1 MLFLLIFHLSDAT
14 LKVENEVLNM
24 KKAVKIISVV
34 LGALLL
40 GNTALMTVIANFN
53 FGIVPV
59 AMLGAALL
67 IYGIFYERLP
77 FRKLITGALSFGLT
91 VILLFTSFL
100 AVYGRNDNADYTEQ
114 TVIVLGCGIRG
125 ERVSVGLAKRLNKA
139 YEYHLKNPEATI
151 IVSGGQGPQEDI
163 PEALAMKRY
172 LVEKGVPEG
181 KIIMEDK
188 STSTITNFK
197 FSHEIMKEKG
207 LPDDSIVFVTNG
219 YHVYRAASY
228 AKAEGLS
235 VTHLGTDII
244 WYTIPMNYLREMLAV
259 MKMWVFD

>member
-1 MLFLLIFHLSDAT
+1 
-14 LKVENEVLNM
+14 M
-24 KKAVKIISVV
+24 KKAVRIISITC
-34 LGALLL
+34 GGILL
-40 GNTALMTVIANFN
+40 GNTALMMTIANLN
-53 FGIVPV
+53 FGLLPV
-59 AMLGAALL
+59 ALLGTALL
-67 IYGIFYERLP
+67 VYGLFFEKLP
-77 FRKLITGALSFGLT
+77 FRRLISGVLAFGLS
-91 VILLFTSFL
+91 VIIAFTSFL
-100 AVYGRNDNADYTEQ
+100 ALYGRNDNATYDEK

-139 YEYHLKNPEATI
+139 YEYHLQNPDAVI

-172 LVEKGVPEG
+172 LVSKGVPEDR
-181 KIIMEDK
+181 IIMEDK

-197 FSHEIMKEKG
+197 YSHEIMKEKG
-207 LPDDSIVFVTNG
+207 LPDDSVVFVTNG
-219 YHVYRAASY
+219 YHVYRGASY
-228 AKAEGLS
+228 AKAEGLT

>member
-1 MLFLLIFHLSDAT
+1 
-14 LKVENEVLNM
+14 M
-24 KKAVKIISVV
+24 KKSVKIASIVAGS
-34 LGALLL
+34 LFL
-40 GNTALMTVIANFN
+40 GNTLLMSVIANFN
-53 FGIVPV
+53 IGLVPV
-59 AMLGAALL
+59 ALLGVVLL
-67 IYGIFYERLP
+67 VYGIFLDKLP
-77 FRKLITGALSFGLT
+77 FRKVISTLLAVGLS
-91 VILLFTSFL
+91 VIIAFASFL
-100 AVYGRNDNADYTEQ
+100 AIYGRNDNATYNEK

-172 LVEKGVPEG
+172 LVSKGVPEDR
-181 KIIMEDK
+181 IIMEDK

-197 FSHEIMKEKG
+197 YSHEIMKEKG
-207 LPDDSIVFVTNG
+207 LPDDSVVFVTNG
-219 YHVYRAASY
+219 YHVYRGASY
-228 AKAEGLS
+228 AKAEGLT

-259 MKMWVFD
+259 LKMWVFD

>member
-1 MLFLLIFHLSDAT
+1 
-14 LKVENEVLNM
+14 M
-24 KKAVKIISVV
+24 KKAVRIISVTC
-34 LGALLL
+34 GGLLL
-40 GNTALMTVIANFN
+40 GNTALMMTIANLN
-53 FGIVPV
+53 FGLLPV
-59 AMLGAALL
+59 ALLGTALL
-67 IYGIFYERLP
+67 VYGLFFEKLP
-77 FRKLITGALSFGLT
+77 FRRLISGVLAFGLAV
-91 VILLFTSFL
+91 VIAFASFL
-100 AVYGRNDNADYTEQ
+100 AIYGRNDNATYNEK

-139 YEYHLKNPEATI
+139 YEYHLQNPDAVI

-172 LVEKGVPEG
+172 LVEKGVSED

-207 LPDDSIVFVTNG
+207 LPDDEVVFVTNG
-219 YHVYRAASY
+219 YHVYRGASY
-228 AKAEGLS
+228 AKAEGLT

-244 WYTIPMNYLREMLAV
+244 WYTIPMNYMREMLAV

>member
-1 MLFLLIFHLSDAT
+1 
-14 LKVENEVLNM
+14 M
-24 KKAVKIISVV
+24 KKVFKISVIV
-34 LGALLL
+34 AGALLIA
-40 GNTALMTVIANFN
+40 NAALMTTIANLN
-53 FGIVPV
+53 IGLLPV
-59 AMLGAALL
+59 VALGAMLLC
-67 IYGIFYERLP
+67 YGIFFE
-77 FRKLITGALSFGLT
+77 KLKAKKIVHIFVALVLSVVTVFG
-91 VILLFTSFL
+91 SFL
-100 AVYGRNDNADYTEQ
+100 AVYGNIDNASYTEK

-139 YEYHLKNPEATI
+139 AEYHEKNPDAVI

-172 LVEKGVPEG
+172 LVDKGIYEE

-197 FSHEIMKEKG
+197 YSHEIMKDKG
-207 LPDDSIVFVTNG
+207 LPDDSVVFVTNA
-219 YHVYRAASY
+219 YHVYRGASY
-228 AKAEGLS
+228 AKAEGLT

-259 MKMWVFD
+259 VKMWVLD

>member
-1 MLFLLIFHLSDAT
+1 
-14 LKVENEVLNM
+14 M
-24 KKAVKIISVV
+24 KKAVKIASVIG
-34 LGALLL
+34 GALLL
-40 GNTALMTVIANFN
+40 GNTVLMSVIANFN
-53 FGIVPV
+53 IGLIPV
-59 AMLGAALL
+59 AMLGAVLL
-67 IYGIFYERLP
+67 IYGIFFEKLP
-77 FRKLITGALSFGLT
+77 FRKTISVFLASGLVVVISFS
-91 VILLFTSFL
+91 SFL
-100 AVYGRNDNADYTEQ
+100 AIYGRHDNADYTEK

-139 YEYHLKNPEATI
+139 YEYHLQNPDANI

-172 LVEKGVPEG
+172 LVDKGVPEG
-181 KIIMEDK
+181 QIIMEDK

-207 LPDDSIVFVTNG
+207 FPDDEVVFVTNG

-228 AKAEGLS
+228 AKAEGLT

-244 WYTIPMNYLREMLAV
+244 WYTIPMNYMREMLAV
-259 MKMWVFD
+259 LKMWVMD